1 MVFECECAII
11 ISGLVVAAVNP
22 NSKLVTRIPLQELW
36 RTGGIAVGPRRR
48 TLNAQD
54 IAQLLREGQIEFAV
68 ADVGRPL
75 LWIDAHDCYDFW
87 KADVRAHLAEPAS
100 RLILDSFPGG
110 YCYIASEWEDAALG
124 TSVVLLEKHH

>member
-1 MVFECECAII
+1 LSNANAPLLL
-11 ISGLVVAAVNP
+11 SRLVVAAVNP
-22 NSKLVTRIPLQELW
+22 NLKLVTRIPLVELW
-36 RTGGIAVGPRRR
+36 LSSGMAVGPRRR

-87 KADVRAHLAEPAS
+87 KADVKAHLAEHYS
-100 RLILDSFPGG
+100 RIILDSFLGG
-110 YCYIASEWEDAALG
+110 YCYIASEWEGAARG